1 MSETMTQSLKSAYDD
16 SAMSVRRLAKKSNVP
31 YSIAHRA
38 IKDGKNITVS
48 TYEKLANTL
57 GLQTVRDPGRWS
69 DPENEE
75 TPE

>member
-16 SAMSVRRLAKKSNVP
+16 SAMSVRRLAKLSNVP

-38 IKDGKNITVS
+38 IKDGKNITVA
-48 TYEKLANTL
+48 TFEKLSGTL
-57 GLQTVRDPGRWS
+57 GLQTIRDPDRWN
-69 DPENEE
+69 DPENDD